1 MTNHRLIHHLIAQ
14 GLFAIFVL
22 TTSCTDEIEQ
32 PRAGNRI
39 SFTTEIQNTWISFD
53 QNEGRAETR
62 STVST
67 LQSDGGK
74 AFYLHTLYADSIASP
89 LSSDSIPATRSTP
102 VATNNMYDAF
112 GISAYAYTGNWNN
125 TQKPNYMYD
134 VPVSKTGNSW
144 LPVSTHYWPGN
155 AYKLKFFAYAP
166 QNNSAY
172 QLSGQIAGAP
182 TVSCTV
188 PDNVAEQLD
197 LLVAASEEINGGA
210 NTTVNLKFR
219 HALTAV
225 KFVCGSDMKAGT
237 VKSVTLKGV
246 NSTGVYDFGTD
257 TWSRVSS
264 PKDFSQTLNRPTSGA
279 PNTAITAPEQTFMMI
294 PQTLPDNAV
303 IEVVFNDGIT
313 DNILTGHIG
322 KSVWQ
327 MGKTVTYQLSSTS
340 INWQYTLTV
349 SSETLNFNYLGGTQ
363 SYSVTSYR
371 KNNQG
376 VTEPVEWT
384 SQYSTNNRVTWSN
397 TKPD

>member
-62 STVST
+62 STVSA

-134 VPVSKTGNSW
+134 VPVSKTGSSW

-197 LLVAASEEINGGA
+197 LLVAASEEIDGGA

-246 NSTGVYDFGTD
+246 NSTGVYDFETD

-340 INWQYTLTV
+340 IN
-349 SSETLNFNYLGGTQ
+349 
-363 SYSVTSYR
+363 
-371 KNNQG
+371 
-376 VTEPVEWT
+376 
-384 SQYSTNNRVTWSN
+384 
-397 TKPD
+397 